1 MSATMK
7 AAITTI
13 GHVPPAA
20 VEPVRRIFVDDVLTS
35 ATAKHVLEKHPR
47 PGGALPVLILI
58 AESDFHDKAS
68 ASKWL
73 AARTS
78 SRNGLE
84 LIVPGWLRELGGSSG
99 SGSGSGVRAKEQEVV
114 FVFGDVSVNVATMEV
129 CRGGRN
135 VAVKRKEFQLLV
147 HMLKNPR
154 RVITRAELLKEVW
167 GYQSYPSTRT
177 VDNHILRLRQKL
189 EAEPAKPRHFMTIH
203 GVGYRFLP

>member
-35 ATAKHVLEKHPR
+35 ATAKHILEKHPR
-47 PGGALPVLILI
+47 PKGALPVLILI
-58 AESDFHDKAS
+58 AESDFHDKVGTNTL
-68 ASKWL
+68 L
-73 AARTS
+73 AARAS

-84 LIVPGWLRELGGSSG
+84 LIVPGWLREMG
-99 SGSGSGVRAKEQEVV
+99 SGGGGASGARANEQEAV

-129 CRGGRN
+129 CRGGRM
-135 VAVKRKEFQLLV
+135 VAMKRKEFQLLV

-203 GVGYRFLP
+203 AVGYRFLP

>member
-1 MSATMK
+1 MSAATMK
-7 AAITTI
+7 AAITAI
-13 GHVPPAA
+13 RQAPPAA
-20 VEPVRRIFVDDVLTS
+20 EPVRRIFVDDVLAS
-35 ATAKHVLEKHPR
+35 VTAKNILERQPR
-47 PGGALPVLILI
+47 PDGVLPVLILI

-68 ASKWL
+68 TSRLL
-73 AARTS
+73 AARTTT
-78 SRNGLE
+78 RNGLE
-84 LIVPGWLRELGGSSG
+84 LMVPGWLRELGGSGAGG
-99 SGSGSGVRAKEQEVV
+99 SATSARAQEAV

-129 CRGGRN
+129 CRGGRS
-135 VAVKRKEFQLLV
+135 VPVKRKEFQLLV

-189 EAEPAKPRHFMTIH
+189 EAEPAEPRHFMTIH